1 MEVTIEAVRLKT
13 YVKVAALPFYNPPR
27 KTATPL

>member
-13 YVKVAALPFYNPPR
+13 NVKVTALPFYNPPR